1 MATTTA
7 TVSIN
12 STDLLSSPLSLSAS
26 TVCMKAGTT
35 IGLELVEAGRGEI
48 KEADASKTAKF
59 GLATALGRLYAG
71 DWMFIP
77 WSQTDVAA
85 EIVIEAEPAG
95 AVCPYEYA
103 VFKEAETLVDHS

>member
-26 TVCMKAGTT
+26 TVCMKAGTN

-48 KEADASKTAKF
+48 KEADASKTAEF
-59 GLATALGRLYAG
+59 GLATALGNDTACKVYMCNNA
-71 DWMFIP
+71 
-77 WSQTDVAA
+77 TDPTYYIDVD
-85 EIVIEAEPAG
+85 IHTPTWVD
-95 AVCPYEYA
+95 Y
-103 VFKEAETLVDHS
+103 TLVTGCLFLGVKQT